1 MSTKVLVTGANGQLG
16 STIKELYSTN
26 QDNIQFTF
34 TTKEELDIS
43 KRKEIQDFFKTNN
56 FDYCINC
63 AAFTN
68 VEQAEKTPETA
79 FKINAEG
86 VKYLAQICKVTNTV
100 LIHISTDYVFDGSKN
115 EPYSELDI
123 PNPIN
128 EYGKSKLLGEQ
139 HIQNTLEEHFIIRT
153 SWLYSEYGTNF
164 MKTMLRLSEGRDEL
178 NVICDQT
185 GTPTYAKDLAGI
197 ILEIINRNNKQYGI
211 YHYSNLGDTNWYDFA
226 KTIFEFLG
234 IKIKLN
240 PIKSEVYPTLAKR
253 SKYSVLDKSKIKK
266 KFGVEIPFWKDSLQ
280 KVISNIK

>member
-34 TTKEELDIS
+34 TTKGELDIS
-43 KRKEIQDFFKTNN
+43 NKNEIKKFFSKNN

-79 FKINAEG
+79 FKINAEA
-86 VKYLAQICKVTNTV
+86 VKHLAQICKDTNTV

-115 EPYSELDI
+115 EPYTELDI
-123 PNPIN
+123 TNPIN

-139 HIQNTLEEHFIIRT
+139 YIQQILNSYFIIRT

-164 MKTMLRLSEGRDEL
+164 MKTMLILSEERDEL
-178 NVICDQT
+178 NVISDQT
-185 GTPTYAKDLAGI
+185 GTPTYAKDLAEI

-211 YHYSNLGDTNWYDFA
+211 YHYSNLGNTNWYNFA
-226 KTIFEFLG
+226 KTIFEFLD

-240 PIKSEVYPTLAKR
+240 PIKSEVYPTLTKR
-253 SKYSVLDKSKIKK
+253 SKYSVFDKSKIKK
-266 KFGVEIPFWKDSLQ
+266 NFGVEIPFWKDSLQ
-280 KVISNIK
+280 KVVSNIK

>member
-1 MSTKVLVTGANGQLG
+1 MSIKVLVTGANGQLG

-26 QDNIQFTF
+26 HANIQFTF
-34 TTKEELDIS
+34 TTKAELDILN
-43 KRKEIQDFFKTNN
+43 KKEIEKFFSKNN

-63 AAFTN
+63 TAFTN

-185 GTPTYAKDLAGI
+185 GTPTYAKDLAEI